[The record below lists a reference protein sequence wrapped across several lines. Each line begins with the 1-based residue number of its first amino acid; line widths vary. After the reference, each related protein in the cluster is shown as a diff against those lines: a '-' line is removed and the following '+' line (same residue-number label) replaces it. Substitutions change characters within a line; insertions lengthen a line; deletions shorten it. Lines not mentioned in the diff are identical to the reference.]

1 VDSLLILLV
10 ALAIDLALGEP
21 PRPIHPVV
29 WMGKVASFLER
40 GGAGQH
46 RSVQFVYEVDSD
58 LGTRPGPRIVEGLEE
73 MAGIVHPDL
82 FER

>member
-1 VDSLLILLV
+1 MDILLILSV

-40 GGAGQH
+40 GGD
-46 RSVQFVYEVDSD
+46 E
-58 LGTRPGPRIVEGLEE
+58 IE
-73 MAGIVHPDL
+73 
-82 FER
+82 